1 VNVPFLDLGRLN
13 APYKAEFL
21 GVASKLFDDGTFIG
35 GGLVSQFEREFAEYC
50 GTEHCVGVGNGLDAI
65 TLALKALGIAPG
77 DEVIVPAQTFVA
89 TWLAVTHVGAVNVP
103 VDVEPRTANLDP
115 DLIEAA
121 ITPRTKAIIV
131 VHLYGAT
138 ADMARINEI
147 AKRHG
152 LYVIEDAAQA
162 HGDIRFDRKVGTFGD
177 IATFSFY
184 PSKNLGAVGDAG
196 CVVTNSS
203 ALAQRVRELGN
214 YGSSV
219 KYRHDSIGFNSRLD
233 PIQAGFLSL
242 KIKDLDRIIEKRR
255 AIAARYDK
263 AIGNADESAPVFR
276 LLDFGLQSVWHNYV
290 IVCRDRDTVQRQL
303 TEAGVGVGIHY
314 PTIPTEQ
321 TCYADMQHYSRATPV
336 AHRLSQSVLS
346 LPMGEY
352 LSDAEVN
359 HVCDALRKLA

>member
-1 VNVPFLDLGRLN
+1 MNVPFLDLGRLN

-255 AIAARYDK
+255 AIAARYDQ

-321 TCYADMQHYSRATPV
+321 TCYADMQHYSQATPV

-352 LSDAEVN
+352 LSDAEVD
-359 HVCDALRKLA
+359 HVCGALRKLA